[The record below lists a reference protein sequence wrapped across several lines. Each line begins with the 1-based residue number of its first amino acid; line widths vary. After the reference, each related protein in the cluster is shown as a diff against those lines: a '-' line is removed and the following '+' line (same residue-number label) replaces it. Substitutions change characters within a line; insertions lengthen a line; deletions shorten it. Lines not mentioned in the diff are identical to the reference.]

1 MFAGPYTKYLT
12 STILS
17 FKNTLDWM
25 TGDEDLVDTAL
36 LGGHRGRE
44 PRGRAVAAKSKA
56 SAPLLADSHATANDP
71 RPPPNGIFR
80 PGEADRAAT
89 KGSPAAL
96 TLGSDGAEP
105 RVLLDSAAKPGIKGS
120 GSVDLA
126 TQNDPRVGAVPIRF
140 ALSLEAQQPKKPT
153 DAGGTATLVS
163 LKITRAKIS
172 APGVPADLSSALAKL
187 NGSHIEY
194 QVGTD
199 GSVSSIHSRSP
210 MASFRSLAM
219 PFEHSLTSCST
230 WHCPFPADRRDRRL
244 LDGGFAR
251 RADGAR
257 RRNPST
263 GQGGQGRGLPGHLE
277 PKRARATQKKQRRCI
292 SAGLRPARSK
302 FQ

>member
-1 MFAGPYTKYLT
+1 MKFTADDTWHGWLKAWPQWGPGDRPAHRRKPAVMHGSAVLDCALPTPAATDERGRVDDARVENFTLSKGSERILLSLKTLLPVSMRAVCAPAKSRLFVVSSSEFLTNPIAYAGNGPELGPPRGDPDLPMFAGPYTKYLT
-12 STILS
+12 STVLS

-140 ALSLEAQQPKKPT
+140 ALSLEAQ
-153 DAGGTATLVS
+153 
-163 LKITRAKIS
+163 
-172 APGVPADLSSALAKL
+172 
-187 NGSHIEY
+187 
-194 QVGTD
+194 
-199 GSVSSIHSRSP
+199 
-210 MASFRSLAM
+210 
-219 PFEHSLTSCST
+219 
-230 WHCPFPADRRDRRL
+230 
-244 LDGGFAR
+244 
-251 RADGAR
+251 
-257 RRNPST
+257 
-263 GQGGQGRGLPGHLE
+263 
-277 PKRARATQKKQRRCI
+277 
-292 SAGLRPARSK
+292 
-302 FQ
+302 